1 MRIFSGLLLL
11 TVLASCS
18 FFGHKTADQSA
29 PANRSVAHY
38 NDVIQDIS
46 VVKSR
51 IDKLM
56 SNIFHS
62 YLLGQVALQQ
72 FDKQLEKNP
81 VQAMQHNS
89 YSELL
94 SVRSYVDQFEED
106 LNELY
111 ISLILVTALP
121 KYSPDEKAIAQESLD
136 SIGRFMDGM
145 RGESKELPLNL
156 KPMVLSNLREKQTAL
171 YEVLK
176 ALSEDPSVT
185 ENNQA
190 TIDTIYKN
198 MILLRAT
205 RLAFYK
211 DLEKYKVDPRVIQ
224 AAVKEE
230 SKESDFVA
238 LRDQVKAL
246 SVEMKKYIK
255 EARLGRSTS
264 SDAIL
269 PSSGATGNVT
279 GNGYPTNTWSLT
291 YDDGPGGKTSPTV
304 LENLKAKGIRA
315 TFFMLGKQVEALPT
329 LAKTIADAPGQDM
342 ASHSY
347 DHAQLTKVGPI
358 ALEKQIG
365 GAKAILEA
373 KLGKKIKLF
382 RLPYGAGVGV
392 ASVRAKIAAHDM
404 IHIFWNV
411 DTLDWQDKNPQTIYE
426 RALRQIKAT
435 KRNNGIVLFHDI
447 HAQSVIASAKLMD
460 YFNQTPAIKVCT
472 VQEVIDQINQSLP
485 ECRKAL

>member
-1 MRIFSGLLLL
+1 LI
-11 TVLASCS
+11 SCS
-18 FFGHKTADQSA
+18 FFEKKST
-29 PANRSVAHY
+29 PVTNRSVARY
-38 NDVIQDIS
+38 DEAIQDIT

-56 SNIFHS
+56 NNIFHS

-72 FDKQLEKNP
+72 FDKQLVKNP
-81 VQAMQHNS
+81 VQAMQHSS

-106 LNELY
+106 LHELY
-111 ISLILVTALP
+111 VSLVLVSALP
-121 KYSPDEKAIAQESLD
+121 KYTQEEKAVANESLA
-136 SIGRFMDGM
+136 SIGRFMEGI
-145 RGESKELPLNL
+145 RGDSKELPLNL

-176 ALSEDPSVT
+176 TLSENPSVT
-185 ENNQA
+185 ENNQG
-190 TIDTIYKN
+190 TIDIIYKN

-211 DLEKYKVDPRVIQ
+211 DLEKYKVDPAVIE
-224 AAVKEE
+224 AAIKEE
-230 SKESDFVA
+230 SQEANFVA
-238 LRDQVKAL
+238 LREQVKAL
-246 SVEMKKYIK
+246 SIEMKKYIK

-264 SDAIL
+264 SDSIV
-269 PSSGATGNVT
+269 PSAGISGNVT
-279 GNGYPTNTWSLT
+279 GNSFPTNTWSLT
-291 YDDGPGGKTSPTV
+291 YDDGPGSKTSATV

-315 TFFMLGKQVEALPT
+315 TFFMLAKQVEALPG

-347 DHAQLTKVGPI
+347 DHAQLTKVGPV

-392 ASVRAKIAAHDM
+392 AAVRAKIAAHNM

-411 DTLDWQDKNPQTIYE
+411 DTLDWQDKNPQSIYE
-426 RALRQIKAT
+426 RALRQIKAM

-447 HAQSVIASAKLMD
+447 HAQSVVASAKLMD

-472 VQEVIDQINQSLP
+472 VQEVIDQINQDLP
-485 ECRKAL
+485 ECKKAL